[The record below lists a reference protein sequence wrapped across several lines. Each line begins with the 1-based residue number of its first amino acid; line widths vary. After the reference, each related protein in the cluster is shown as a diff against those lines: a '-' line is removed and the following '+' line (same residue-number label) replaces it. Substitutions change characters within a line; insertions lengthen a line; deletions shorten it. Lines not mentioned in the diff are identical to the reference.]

1 MDLIVGNNENAF
13 EFSRLHPQNAL
24 GICNFADTL
33 SCQALVQ
40 AAEKYIQHHFAEV
53 SVTAEYLNL
62 SIHVVADLTSSDQLH
77 VASEE
82 TVRKFYS
89 KHLIL
94 LK

>member
-1 MDLIVGNNENAF
+1 MPIFAIISIKIF
-13 EFSRLHPQNAL
+13 RLHPQNAL

-53 SVTAEYLNL
+53 SVTAEYLGL
-62 SIHVVADLTSSDQLH
+62 PIHTVADLASSDQLH

-82 TVRKFYS
+82 TVLKIT
-89 KHLIL
+89 IL
-94 LK
+94 